1 MSDAAL
7 APTFAALQQ
16 AAEWYALL
24 QDERVADSDREHW
37 RRWFDADS
45 DHRAAWSY
53 VERVGRHFAPLQQGG
68 CEAADAALSSARG
81 VTRRQ
86 ALQSLVLFGAIGLLG
101 AGALREAGV
110 ARQLRAWR
118 ADYRTAVGEVRALQ
132 LVDGSRLWLN
142 TASAV
147 DVDFSAD
154 LRRLLL
160 FDGELLVETAQDARP
175 LVVESREGRMRAL
188 GTLFSVRQQSGF
200 TDLAVY
206 DGAVELRNESATRV
220 VQAGEQVRF
229 DAETIGVPQL
239 AQRARQLWSRGLLL
253 AEEIPLRELLAE
265 LGRYRRGYLAAAP
278 EVAELRVMGTFP
290 LNDPEQVF
298 ALLEQALPVR
308 VRRTL
313 PWWTTVEAR

>member
-1 MSDAAL
+1 MSDTAP

-24 QDERVADSDREHW
+24 QDECTADLDRDRW
-37 RRWFDADS
+37 RRWFDAS
-45 DHRAAWSY
+45 GDHRAAWSY

-68 CEAADAALSSARG
+68 REAVDVALSSARG
-81 VTRRQ
+81 GTRRQ
-86 ALQSLVLFGAIGLLG
+86 ALQTLALFGAVGLLG
-101 AGALREAGV
+101 GGALHHTGGMRRLLV
-110 ARQLRAWR
+110 WR

-132 LVDGSRLWLN
+132 LADGSHLWLN
-142 TASAV
+142 TATAV
-147 DVDFSAD
+147 DIDFSAD
-154 LRRLLL
+154 LRRLRLL
-160 FDGELLVETAQDARP
+160 DGELLVETAPEARP
-175 LVVESREGRMRAL
+175 LLVESREGRMRAL

-206 DGAVELRNESATRV
+206 DGAVEVRNESAARV

-229 DAETIGVPQL
+229 DAATIGMPRL

-290 LNDPEQVF
+290 LDDPEQVF

-313 PWWTTVEAR
+313 SWWVTVEAR

>member
-1 MSDAAL
+1 MSDIVL

-24 QDERVADSDREHW
+24 QDERVADSDRERW

-45 DHRAAWSY
+45 DHRAAWRY
-53 VERVGRHFAPLQQGG
+53 VEQVGRHFAPLQQSGR
-68 CEAADAALSSARG
+68 EAADTALSSARG

-86 ALQSLVLFGAIGLLG
+86 ALRSLVLVGAVGLLG
-101 AGALREAGV
+101 AGVLREAGAV
-110 ARQLRAWR
+110 RHLRAWR
-118 ADYRTAVGEVRALQ
+118 ADYRTAIGEVRALQ

-142 TASAV
+142 TATAV
-147 DVDFSAD
+147 DVDFSAAM
-154 LRRLLL
+154 RRLLL
-160 FDGELLVETAQDARP
+160 LDGELLVETARDVRP
-175 LVVESREGRMRAL
+175 LVVESREGRMSAL
-188 GTLFSVRQQSGF
+188 DTLFSVRQQPGF

-206 DGAVELRNESATRV
+206 DGAVEVRNESEARV

-229 DAETIGVPQL
+229 DATTIGVPQL

-290 LNDPEQVF
+290 LDDPEQVF